1 MSRTSR
7 ERLVFPTVII
17 SVVLAIFM
25 AGMHAGR
32 FNMARAAEASKTDV
46 SAEGHESP
54 EGELQQLLLER
65 KRLLSRIVES
75 MKFFLESGRVS
86 IDEYRDA
93 NIALLRAEMDL
104 CKTRD
109 NRLKILEKI
118 VQFHTEY
125 EAWVERKAANGRTT
139 RIDVEKAKIAR
150 LEAQIELAREN
161 MKGQSP
167 EQ

>member
-65 KRLLSRIVES
+65 KRLLNRIV
-75 MKFFLESGRVS
+75 
-86 IDEYRDA
+86 EYRDA

-109 NRLKILEKI
+109 ARLKILEKI